1 MILEGFESKNSLII
15 LSLAKISQQPKKK
28 NNRKNCTIKIIIF
41 FLLIEALKS
50 EIDLIIFFTFN
61 IKYDIIPFGLNKMFN
76 SLLSNL
82 KKRRKYGN
90 FKF

>member
-28 NNRKNCTIKIIIF
+28 NSSKNWITKIIIF

-61 IKYDIIPFGLNKMFN
+61 IKYDIIPFGLNKLFD
-76 SLLSNL
+76 SLFEKLI
-82 KKRRKYGN
+82 KRRVVWQ
-90 FKF
+90 F